1 MPRLHPELDTTELG
15 YDVQIPNHRE
25 LIQQLLDSL
34 GDYEH
39 KDLLREVL
47 VTVVKLAE
55 QGASRGDLKI
65 LRTAVKELRHAF
77 RVFDGYRG
85 ISKVSVFG
93 SARTAPE
100 DPNYRMAAEFAG
112 EIVRQGWMVITGAGP
127 GIMAAGNLGA
137 GKSHSFGL
145 NILLPFQ
152 QTANQY
158 IDGDSKLIN
167 FKYFF
172 TRKLF
177 VVKET
182 DAIVVFPGGMGT
194 QDECFESLT
203 LVQTG
208 KDIPVPD
215 LAAGSAG
222 EFLLEGLAALH

>member
-1 MPRLHPELDTTELG
+1 MYTDASRPRLHPELDTTELG

-112 EIVRQGWMVITGAGP
+112 EIVR
-127 GIMAAGNLGA
+127 
-137 GKSHSFGL
+137 
-145 NILLPFQ
+145 
-152 QTANQY
+152 
-158 IDGDSKLIN
+158 
-167 FKYFF
+167 
-172 TRKLF
+172 
-177 VVKET
+177 
-182 DAIVVFPGGMGT
+182 
-194 QDECFESLT
+194 
-203 LVQTG
+203 
-208 KDIPVPD
+208 
-215 LAAGSAG
+215 
-222 EFLLEGLAALH
+222 